1 MVEYDIFGFPKTKEM
16 EQLKKQ
22 LGLNAQIEEE
32 VEGNFI
38 ANPEWKQRYGVNKD
52 YDIEEEDM
60 DEETRELNRFLEED
74 EDVEEN
80 EEIDANFIKQLNEN
94 KRILEER
101 TAEDDMKEV
110 EEDEDHGFIP
120 PGLSEEMTQVL
131 INARKVLK
139 ERKAKQNKEEMN
151 TMIQDALEELND
163 DDEEYEEMGDEIDKD
178 DFQNMLD
185 EYI

>member
-1 MVEYDIFGFPKTKEM
+1 VSTLDKKLKEEIKDTQKYKLAEGVKMVEYDIFGFPKTKEM

-80 EEIDANFIKQLNEN
+80 EEIDANFIK
-94 KRILEER
+94 
-101 TAEDDMKEV
+101 
-110 EEDEDHGFIP
+110 
-120 PGLSEEMTQVL
+120 
-131 INARKVLK
+131 
-139 ERKAKQNKEEMN
+139 
-151 TMIQDALEELND
+151 
-163 DDEEYEEMGDEIDKD
+163 
-178 DFQNMLD
+178 
-185 EYI
+185 